1 MGKMTAETELTIK
14 ELLQKFLIPIAIG
27 LLCIIWSQVQTV
39 RDDNERLEKLMLSKY
54 LTKDEYSIEKSEL
67 KQEMRSISDKID
79 RITDLLMDKR
89 ANVKKY

>member
-1 MGKMTAETELTIK
+1 MTSETELTIK
-14 ELLQKFLIPIAIG
+14 ELLQKFLIPISIG

-39 RDDNERLEKLMLSKY
+39 RDDSERLEKLILSKY

-89 ANVKKY
+89 TNVKKY